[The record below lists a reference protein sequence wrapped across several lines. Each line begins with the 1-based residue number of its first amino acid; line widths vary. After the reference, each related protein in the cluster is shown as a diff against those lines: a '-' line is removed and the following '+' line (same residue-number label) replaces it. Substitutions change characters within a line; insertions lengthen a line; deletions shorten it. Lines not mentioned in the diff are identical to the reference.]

1 MSENMHGIAGLGNTN
16 GSLRVYIANRP
27 PLNEFQQLRSCE
39 YLLAGE
45 VKRIADETGNHWRK
59 IFNVFAKLLFKL
71 NSQGLSDW
79 RDLRDQQLLQSG
91 CDHCLLFSMPSRLS
105 EVEQC
110 PDKGIGLVMGKGY
123 ANELMQ
129 QGRLPSD
136 IEWLDDHF
144 AVYRQHR
151 MIVCPYF
158 DYRQLSDVRIDRLV
172 SLLQQFTD

>member
-1 MSENMHGIAGLGNTN
+1 MPENAADIVGLGNPSGN
-16 GSLRVYIANRP
+16 VRVYIANRP
-27 PLNEFQQLRSCE
+27 PSNKYQQLHTCE
-39 YLLAGE
+39 YLVPGE
-45 VKRIADETGNHWRK
+45 VKRVADETGNHWRK

-79 RDLRDQQLLQSG
+79 RDLRDQQLLQPG
-91 CDHCLLFSMPSRLS
+91 CDHCLLFSMPNRVA
-105 EVEQC
+105 EVKQY
-110 PDKGIGLVMGKGY
+110 PGKGIGLVMGKGY
-123 ANELMQ
+123 ANELIQ

-144 AVYRQHR
+144 AVHRQHR

-172 SLLQQFTD
+172 SLLQQLTD